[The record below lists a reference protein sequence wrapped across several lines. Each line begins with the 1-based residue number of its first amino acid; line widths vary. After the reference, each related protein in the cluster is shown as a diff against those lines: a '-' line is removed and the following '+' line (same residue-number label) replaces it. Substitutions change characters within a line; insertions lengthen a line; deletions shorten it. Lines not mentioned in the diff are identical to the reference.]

1 MRSLVRFSAVCCV
14 LLATSMA
21 RSEDTQIPSWIPSLP
36 DSKPKVVNV
45 KKIENGEEV
54 ILNFNTAKTPAELK
68 EFYQKGFEA
77 GGFKDLKMDSID
89 DDGVK
94 TENLKANDEKRYW
107 WVSTRREK
115 DAKETIVSIVYQ
127 VKN

>member
-1 MRSLVRFSAVCCV
+1 V
-14 LLATSMA
+14 LFAAAFA
-21 RSEDTQIPSWIPSLP
+21 RGEDVKVPAWIPTLP
-36 DSKPKVVNV
+36 DSNPKVVNV

-54 ILNFNTAKTPAELK
+54 ILNFNSAKTPAELK

-77 GGFKDLKMDSID
+77 SGFKDLKMDSID

-127 VKN
+127 VRN